1 MGPVVVERVIRQAGA
16 EGLLGLDGGAQS
28 ERIAQ
33 CRGPGIRRAKAF
45 LEIEL
50 VARRVL
56 KRRYG
61 GVGRRLAVQ
70 PQQVAFLRVCRDAC
84 RGPRTELVGGGL
96 DALLDG
102 GIGLALP
109 TGNST
114 FLQEAAGNGASSG
127 DTRTNGSRCKGYGTY
142 SLFQDEVM
150 FFGYHRLAHLIE
162 MISVVDAHQADLIGQ
177 RQKRM

>member
-1 MGPVVVERVIRQAGA
+1 MVPVVVERIVSQPGA
-16 EGLLGLDGGAQS
+16 ERLLGLDGGTRASVAQ
-28 ERIAQ
+28 R
-33 CRGPGIRRAKAF
+33 RGAGIRRTQAL

-50 VARRVL
+50 VTWCVLERRH
-56 KRRYG
+56 R
-61 GVGRRLAVQ
+61 GVGRRLTVQ
-70 PQQVAFLRVCRDAC
+70 PQQAAFLRVRRDAC
-84 RGPRTELVGGGL
+84 RGPRGKLVGGGL

-109 TGNST
+109 PGNRA

-127 DTRTNGSRCKGYGTY
+127 DTRTNCGGGERNGTY

-150 FFGYHRLAHLIE
+150 FFGNYRLAHLIE
-162 MISVVDAHQADLIGQ
+162 VISVVDAHQADMIGQ